1 MLYYD
6 VYLYLLNDV
15 VLYTLLTVHPVLLL
29 YYCTVPSVPCYTCE
43 KDLCDFIALR
53 VNKELNHLTRTIVV
67 YIVSDRK
74 SSNTPDVSKAQLSL
88 G

>member
-15 VLYTLLTVHPVLLL
+15 VLYTLLTVHPALLL
-29 YYCTVPSVPCYTCE
+29 YYCTVPSVPCMCE

-67 YIVSDRK
+67 FIVS
-74 SSNTPDVSKAQLSL
+74 
-88 G
+88 